1 MQCMNCASPCK
12 TCVNTTDTC
21 LSCINSTYLSN
32 NLCVFICPAGQF
44 GSNGLCQ
51 DCQNNCTTC
60 TSAVS
65 CLSCTAPLVLYSQ
78 KCL

>member
-32 NLCVFICPAGQF
+32 NLCVSICPAGQF

-51 DCQNNCTTC
+51 DC
-60 TSAVS
+60 
-65 CLSCTAPLVLYSQ
+65 
-78 KCL
+78 